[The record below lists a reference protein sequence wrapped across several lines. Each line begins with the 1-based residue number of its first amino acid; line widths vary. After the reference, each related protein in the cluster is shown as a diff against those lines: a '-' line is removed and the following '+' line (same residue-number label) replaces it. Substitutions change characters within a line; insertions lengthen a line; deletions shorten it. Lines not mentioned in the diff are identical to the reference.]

1 MILDE
6 KGLIDIFMERLNTL
20 ENEFESMDI
29 DNPTDDT
36 LQKMADN
43 LGERHGIQWCINVI
57 IDAIH
62 ANVKI
67 ETSKVEEKKESRAP
81 DPKEIAKMLNHA
93 DTLINRIEVLQR
105 KDDLTIDEM
114 FELFN
119 LINLVER
126 IHKDAKE
133 QIDELEL

>member
-1 MILDE
+1 MMLDG

-20 ENEFESMDI
+20 ENEFESI
-29 DNPTDDT
+29 DMENPTDDT

-57 IDAIH
+57 IDAMH
-62 ANVKI
+62 ASVKI
-67 ETSKVEEKKESRAP
+67 EAPKVEEKKESKAP

-93 DTLINRIEVLQR
+93 DTLINRIEVLQS
-105 KDDLTIDEM
+105 KDELTVDEM
-114 FELFN
+114 LELFN
-119 LINLVER
+119 SINLVES

-133 QIDELEL
+133 QIDEL